1 MNYSKHIFSGHFGN
15 CHCQGIAVDEA
26 HGYIYYSFTTLLVK
40 TDMQGNLI
48 GTVDGLTGHLGCID
62 FCEKDG
68 RVYGSLEY
76 KCDSIGRGI
85 AATLGVQQEN
95 RTAFYCAIFD
105 VDRIDRPGMSAER
118 DDVMRAVYLGEVV
131 ADYVATALVEGETY
145 LHRYGCSGI
154 DGTAFGPLCGQTGGK
169 EYLHIAYG
177 IYGEPNRPDN
187 DYQVILCY
195 DADGW
200 WDTYARPLNQAAMH
214 KSGPDTYYEKFF
226 VYTGNTTWGV
236 QNLEYDAYTHSYMM
250 MVYCG
255 QKEEFPNYP
264 MFLVDATIPP
274 RDSTHRV
281 TGEPIRELTLKKV
294 GHRQGEVFGNWFP
307 YGSTGTY
314 ATGTGYYY
322 FSRHGGDAE
331 GQYTNLHLYRA
342 TDDPC
347 DPFAIAE

>member
-1 MNYSKHIFSGHFGN
+1 MAYPTHIFSGHFGN
-15 CHCQGIAVDEA
+15 GHCQGIAMDEKN
-26 HGYIYYSFTTLLVK
+26 GYVYYSFTTLLVK
-40 TDMQGNLI
+40 TDLQGHLI

-62 FCEKDG
+62 FCERDG

-76 KCDSIGRGI
+76 KRDSIGRGI
-85 AATLGVQQEN
+85 AATLGVEQQAT
-95 RTAFYCAIFD
+95 TAFYCAIFD

-118 DDVMRAVYLGEVV
+118 DGIMRAVYLEEVV
-131 ADYVATALVEGETY
+131 SDYAATVCVDGKEY

-154 DGTAFGPLCGQTGGK
+154 DGTAFGPLCGQQEGR

-177 IYGEPNRPDN
+177 IYGEPDRPDN

-200 WDTYARPLNQAAMH
+200 WDSYARPLNQADMH
-214 KSGPDTYYEKFF
+214 KSGPAACLEKLF

-236 QNLEYDAYTHSYMM
+236 QNLEYDAHTGSYMM

-255 QKEEFPNYP
+255 QKKEFPNYP
-264 MFLVDATIPP
+264 MFLIDAAVPP
-274 RDSTHRV
+274 RDSLHRV
-281 TGEPIRELTLKKV
+281 TGEPIRELTLKQV
-294 GHRQGEVFGNWFP
+294 GHHEGEIWGNWFP
-307 YGSTGTY
+307 HGSTGTY

-322 FSRHGGDAE
+322 FSHHGGDAE
-331 GQYTNLHLYRA
+331 GQYTNLRLYRG

-347 DPFAIAE
+347 EPFAPVE